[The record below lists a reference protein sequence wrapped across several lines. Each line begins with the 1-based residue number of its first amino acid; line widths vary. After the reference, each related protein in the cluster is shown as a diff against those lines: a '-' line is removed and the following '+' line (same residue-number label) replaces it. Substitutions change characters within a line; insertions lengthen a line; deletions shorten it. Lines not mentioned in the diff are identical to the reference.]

1 MKTALACLSSAICL
15 SMLAGC
21 GGHTLYEWRGYDSKL
36 YEHYKNPAEQAKFHE
51 DMKEV
56 VMRAE
61 AEGRVPPG
69 IYAEYGF
76 LLLEEGNRAA
86 AVQYFQKEA
95 ARWPESRVLMEK
107 LIAVAENRIKK
118 PGGPVPPAGAP
129 GAASTKPAGTPT
141 QEVMR

>member
-1 MKTALACLSSAICL
+1 MKTALACLSSAICV

-36 YEHYKNPAEQAKFHE
+36 YEHYKNPAEQAKFHD

-107 LIAVAENRIKK
+107 LIAVAENRVKK
-118 PGGPVPPAGAP
+118 PVGPAQPAGAP
-129 GAASTKPAGTPT
+129 GAATAQPAGS
-141 QEVMR
+141 QEAMR

>member
-1 MKTALACLSSAICL
+1 
-15 SMLAGC
+15 
-21 GGHTLYEWRGYDSKL
+21 LYEWRGYDSKL

-56 VMRAE
+56 VMQAE

-129 GAASTKPAGTPT
+129 GAATTQPAGPR
-141 QEVMR
+141 EVMR

>member
-1 MKTALACLSSAICL
+1 
-15 SMLAGC
+15 MLAGC

-36 YEHYKNPAEQAKFHE
+36 YEHYVHPNEQQKFSE

-56 VMRAE
+56 VVRAE

-76 LLLEEGNRAA
+76 LLLEQGNRAA

-95 ARWPESRVLMEK
+95 TRWPESRMLMDK
-107 LIAVAENRIKK
+107 LIAVAEGRFRK
-118 PGGPVPPAGAP
+118 PGAPAQPAGASGP
-129 GAASTKPAGTPT
+129 AQPAGASGAAAPKPAGTPT

>member
-1 MKTALACLSSAICL
+1 
-15 SMLAGC
+15 
-21 GGHTLYEWRGYDSKL
+21 LYEWRGYDTKL
-36 YEHYKNPAEQAKFHE
+36 YEHYKNPNEQVKFHE

-56 VMRAE
+56 VVRAE

-76 LLLEEGNRAA
+76 LLLEQGNRAA

-129 GAASTKPAGTPT
+129 GAAAAKPAGTPT